1 MFRENREKR
10 RGLRKRVSLRGFS
23 IFDFPQF
30 TRRPTPLRPAYPYF
44 TMPSSASFSEVSELD
59 GAHRALLDILSSV
72 RRPDGYCCT
81 LVDYS
86 RAEAFRVQRVA
97 ETGVPITLIDMTLRA
112 MAIAAIGNEPMKT
125 LVSDYKIYRSQGLD
139 IGCSVATDT
148 PIAPVIVFRDAQN
161 LSLEEIHFQR
171 LALTKIAVE
180 EQEKNLADLGRM
192 TRFLPD
198 GVRRKLIS
206 RYVNNAENRKKLGGT
221 VALSAI
227 ELDDMEWMCPAH
239 IGGAMLLSLGGIKAR
254 PMVIDGRV
262 EARLCALATFM
273 IDQRVIHPMR
283 AMRVFRRFRRALEN
297 PQKMKADPK
306 AAKSQSAEE

>member
-1 MFRENREKR
+1 
-10 RGLRKRVSLRGFS
+10 
-23 IFDFPQF
+23 
-30 TRRPTPLRPAYPYF
+30 
-44 TMPSSASFSEVSELD
+44 MPSSAPFSQITQLD
-59 GAHRALLDILSSV
+59 SAQRALIDILSSV

-81 LVDYS
+81 LVEYS
-86 RAEAFRVQRVA
+86 RAEAFRLQRIQ

-112 MAIAAIGNEPMKT
+112 MAMAAIGNDPMKT
-125 LVSDYKIYRSQGLD
+125 LVSGYKTYQTQGLD

-171 LALTKIAVE
+171 LAMTKTAIQ
-180 EQEKNLADLGRM
+180 EQEKNLAELGRI

-198 GVRRKLIS
+198 KVRRKLIE
-206 RYVNNAENRKKLGGT
+206 RYVSSAENRKKLSGT

-254 PMVIDGRV
+254 PMVIEGQV

-297 PQKMKADPK
+297 PQKMKTDPK
-306 AAKSQSAEE
+306 SQESQN